1 MLNDRKFL
9 QIRFYFSSL
18 STSIH
23 EANFLKVFTKSNL
36 LSSACGLLFILYTLS
51 EEINFSK
58 CTIGDHKNSLDKSTQ
73 SYTKY
78 HME

>member
-1 MLNDRKFL
+1 MPILGMENDH
-9 QIRFYFSSL
+9 I
-18 STSIH
+18 
-23 EANFLKVFTKSNL
+23 
-36 LSSACGLLFILYTLS
+36 LS

-58 CTIGDHKNSLDKSTQ
+58 CMIFDNKNGLIMTIDPTLSEELNFSKCMIGNHKNSLGKSIR